1 MCGIV
6 GLYLKKSNL
15 FDQIGELFSTMLV
28 CLSSRG
34 PDSAGFAIY
43 GNRPPAGYIK
53 VTLRHDGGNYDWQI
67 LSEELSQ
74 RFECQPQLHT
84 NSNYAVIA
92 VPAREA
98 EIKAVLQ
105 DLDASVS
112 VMSIGRSIEIL
123 KEIGSPQ
130 SIVERFSMRSMHG
143 SHAIGHTRMAT
154 ESAVTTDGSHP
165 FSTGMDLCLVH
176 NGSLSNHNR
185 LRRILQRYGIEIRT
199 ENDSEVAAGYLMWQ
213 MQQGKSLQQA
223 LEAALEDLDGFY
235 TFAIGT
241 AEGFAVLRDPIACKP
256 AVLAETAD
264 FVAMASEFQALADLP
279 GIDQAK
285 VWEPKPGMVYT
296 WGGAS

>member
-1 MCGIV
+1 
-6 GLYLKKSNL
+6 
-15 FDQIGELFSTMLV
+15 MLV

-43 GNRPPAGYIK
+43 GNEPPAGYIK
-53 VTLRHDGGNYDWQI
+53 VTLRHDGENYDWQI
-67 LSEELSQ
+67 LSDELSQ
-74 RFECQPQLHT
+74 HFECQPQLHT

-92 VPAREA
+92 VSAQETDIRR
-98 EIKAVLQ
+98 VLQ

-112 VMSIGRSIEIL
+112 VMSVGRSIEIL

-256 AVLAETAD
+256 AVLPKQRTSLLWPANSKHSPIYP
-264 FVAMASEFQALADLP
+264 ASTKP
-279 GIDQAK
+279 KCGNPSP
-285 VWEPKPGMVYT
+285 VWSTHGEAPHEPRRSVQSGH
-296 WGGAS
+296 S

>member
-6 GLYLKKSNL
+6 GLYLKNSNL

-43 GNRPPAGYIK
+43 GSEPPAGYIK
-53 VTLRHDGGNYDWQI
+53 VTLRHDGENYDWQV
-67 LSEELSQ
+67 LSDELSQ
-74 RFECQPQLHT
+74 RFGCQPQLHT

-92 VPAREA
+92 VLAQEV
-98 EIKAVLQ
+98 EIRRVLQ
-105 DLDASVS
+105 DVDASVS

-213 MQQGKSLQQA
+213 MQQGKSLQKA

-296 WGGAS
+296 WGSAA

>member
-34 PDSAGFAIY
+34 PDSAGFAMY
-43 GNRPPAGYIK
+43 GNEPPAGYIK
-53 VTLRHDGGNYDWQI
+53 VTLRHDGENYDWQI
-67 LSEELSQ
+67 LSDELSQ
-74 RFECQPQLHT
+74 HFECQPQLHT

-92 VPAREA
+92 VPGQETDIRR
-98 EIKAVLQ
+98 VLQ
-105 DLDASVS
+105 DLDASVN
-112 VMSIGRSIEIL
+112 VMSVGRSIEIL

-130 SIVERFSMRSMHG
+130 SIVERFSIRSMHG

-223 LEAALEDLDGFY
+223 LEAALKDLDGFY

-256 AVLAETAD
+256 AVLAETED

-296 WGGAS
+296 WGSAA

>member
-34 PDSAGFAIY
+34 PDSAGFAMY
-43 GNRPPAGYIK
+43 GNEPPAGYIK
-53 VTLRHDGGNYDWQI
+53 VTLRHDGENYDWQI
-67 LSEELSQ
+67 LSDELGQ
-74 RFECQPQLHT
+74 HFECQPQLHT

-92 VPAREA
+92 VPGQETDVRR
-98 EIKAVLQ
+98 VLQ
-105 DLDASVS
+105 DLDASVN
-112 VMSIGRSIEIL
+112 VMSVGRSIEIL

-223 LEAALEDLDGFY
+223 LEAALKDLDGFY

-256 AVLAETAD
+256 AVLAETED

-296 WGGAS
+296 WGSAA